1 MTPAQIQMVQDS
13 WLQVKPISEQAA
25 GLFYKKLFETD
36 PYLRSLFLGDMK
48 AQGNKLMTMI
58 GTAVGGL
65 TKLDTIIGAVEEL
78 GRRHVGY
85 GIRDRDYDTVGECLL
100 WTLEQGLGDAFTPEL
115 KEAWGETYVTLAN
128 VMKAAAQE

>member
-1 MTPAQIQMVQDS
+1 MTPEQVKMVQES
-13 WLQVKPISEQAA
+13 WAQVKPISEQAA
-25 GLFYKKLFETD
+25 DLFYTRLFETD

-65 TKLDTIIGAVEEL
+65 TNLDAIISAVEEL

-100 WTLEQGLGDAFTPEL
+100 WALGQGLGDAFTPQL

-128 VMKAAAQE
+128 VMKSAAKE